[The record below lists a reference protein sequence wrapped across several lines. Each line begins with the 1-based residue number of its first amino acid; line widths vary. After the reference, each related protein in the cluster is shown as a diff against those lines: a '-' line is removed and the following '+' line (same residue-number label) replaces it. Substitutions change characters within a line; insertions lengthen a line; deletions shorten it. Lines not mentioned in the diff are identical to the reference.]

1 VRSRAAPLLII
12 FLLMLSG
19 CAVRPASQDTVA
31 GSTKPLQGV
40 PGGTSPGETSTTAT
54 PADVTSVIKGDDGA
68 EMLLVPAGEFGM
80 GSTAAEVDRAC
91 KQGGGIG
98 CENQS
103 KKELPRHRVDLDA
116 FYLDRYEVTNALFE
130 RFVTATGHRTT
141 AEREG
146 FAYALRGPQWNKVS
160 GASWRAPSGPGS
172 AAVPDH
178 PVVQV
183 SWDDASAYCRWA
195 GKRLPTEAEWEKAAR
210 STDGRMYPWGEQW
223 DRGRANVSESPGQ
236 GKTAPVGSYPNG
248 VSPYGVH
255 DMAGNVWEWVADW
268 YDANYYQRSPTRNPQ
283 GPASGSDRVL
293 RGGGWFGTPFSLR
306 AAFRFFN
313 RPGDRRD
320 WIGFRCAK
328 DLS

>member
-1 VRSRAAPLLII
+1 MRPRAALLLII
-12 FLLMLSG
+12 VLLMLSG
-19 CAVRPASQDTVA
+19 CAARPASQDTMS
-31 GSTKPLQGV
+31 GSTEPVQNV
-40 PGGTSPGETSTTAT
+40 PGGTSPGAAT
-54 PADVTSVIKGDDGA
+54 PADVASAIKGGDGA
-68 EMLLVPAGEFGM
+68 DMVLVPAGEFWM
-80 GSTAAEVDRAC
+80 GSTAAEIDRAC

-116 FYLDRYEVTNALFE
+116 FYLDRYEVTNAFFE

-160 GASWRAPSGPGS
+160 GASWHAPSGPGS
-172 AAVPDH
+172 SAAPDH

-210 STDGRMYPWGEQW
+210 STDGRQYPWGEQW
-223 DRGRANVSESPGQ
+223 DRARANVNENPGR
-236 GKTAPVGSYPNG
+236 GTTAPVGSYPNG
-248 VSPYGVH
+248 VSPYGAQ

-268 YDANYYQRSPTRNPQ
+268 YVSDYYGASEVRDPRGPDSGATRI
-283 GPASGSDRVL
+283 V
-293 RGGGWFGTPFSLR
+293 RGGAWVTE
-306 AAFRFFN
+306 
-313 RPGDRRD
+313 DRRMLRCAWRHIVPPD
-320 WIGFRCAK
+320 TYSYSLGFRIACAA
-328 DLS
+328 